1 MTNVVVCLV
10 GTRPECV
17 KMAPVISALRA
28 RGDMEVRVVGT
39 GQHRELTRQTLSI
52 FGIELDID
60 LEVMRPDQSLAGLTA
75 RIFERLDPVLERER
89 PRLVLA
95 QGDTTSVMVAAL
107 ASFYRAIPFGHVEAG
122 LRTHSLRNPF
132 PEELNRVIA
141 GRVADLHFAP
151 TAQARQNLLDEKIP
165 DAIIHVTGNT
175 VIDALLDVTSRN
187 LVCDYPRTKGRKL
200 VLVTAHRRE
209 NFGAPMQRICEAL
222 RRLHD
227 RLPDAEFV
235 YPVHPN
241 PNVRKTVEPA
251 LSGLERFH
259 LIDPVDYEAMAGLL
273 KSAYIVLTDS
283 GGIQE
288 EAPALGKPVL
298 VLREETERPEAI
310 AAGVAQLVGTQ
321 TDHIVETVSGIYLDE
336 ASYGRMARGVS
347 PYGDGKAAGRI
358 ATLCAGLLGQRRAG
372 TKAGK

>member
-1 MTNVVVCLV
+1 
-10 GTRPECV
+10 
-17 KMAPVISALRA
+17 MAPVISELRKRA
-28 RGDMEVRVVGT
+28 DMTIRVVGT
-39 GQHRELTRQTLSI
+39 GQHRELTRQTLGI
-52 FGIELDID
+52 FGIEPDID
-60 LEVMRPDQSLAGLTA
+60 LEVMRPNQSLAGLTA
-75 RIFERLDPVLERER
+75 RIFERLDPVLEKEA

-107 ASFYRAIPFGHVEAG
+107 ASFYRNIPFGHVEAG

-151 TAQARQNLLDEKIP
+151 TEQARRNLIAEAVPDEIV
-165 DAIIHVTGNT
+165 HVTGNT
-175 VIDALLDVTSRN
+175 VIDALLDVTSRD
-187 LVCDYPRTKGRKL
+187 LPCSYPTRKRRKL

-209 NFGAPMQRICEAL
+209 NFGAPMQRICEGL

-241 PNVRKTVEPA
+241 PNVRSTVEPA
-251 LSGLERFH
+251 LTGLERFH
-259 LIDPVDYEAMAGLL
+259 LIEPVDYEAMAGLM
-273 KSAYIVLTDS
+273 KAAYIVITDS

-298 VLREETERPEAI
+298 VLREETERPEAVT
-310 AAGVAQLVGTQ
+310 AGVAELVGTQ
-321 TDHIVETVSGIYLDE
+321 TDRIVEVVSRVYTDE
-336 ASYGRMARGVS
+336 GTYGRMARGVS

-358 ATLCAGLLGQRRAG
+358 AEICARLLDRKGAAAAAR
-372 TKAGK
+372 